1 MYEYVLVELIEN
13 KIKDEEDIEERIK
26 CVGLQRD
33 AEYELLK
40 IIFEDED
47 NTSLNYMLDQ
57 LLAIFPESR
66 PFIYGDYIMILM
78 SRESKYLGAEERKLR
93 QFDLLRELLEYHK
106 ARCGMSEVFRT
117 IRLVSDAYVQTTV
130 AVEIGRTLQQKGI
143 LVEETG
149 GGRVFAY
156 RDCYIYHLIT
166 ACSEQVQLRSLCDE
180 QLLAIREQDEQKS
193 TDYANLLYTYLIN
206 QCRPTDTA
214 KLLHMHRN
222 NVIYH
227 VERLSEQLGVDL
239 NDPETRLRLL
249 LSYKVMDLL

>member
-1 MYEYVLVELIEN
+1 MKSLKDVKVGETATVVKLHGEGATKRRIMDMGITDANNMGAAMAPAAADTLANFFADTATGPENYDLIVTG
-13 KIKDEEDIEERIK
+13 DLSA
-26 CVGLQRD
+26 VG
-33 AEYELLK
+33 
-40 IIFEDED
+40 
-47 NTSLNYMLDQ
+47 S
-57 LLAIFPESR
+57 
-66 PFIYGDYIMILM
+66 
-78 SRESKYLGAEERKLR
+78 
-93 QFDLLRELLEYHK
+93 DLLRELLEYHK

-193 TDYANLLYTYLIN
+193 TDYANLLYTYLIKF
-206 QCRPTDTA
+206 A
-214 KLLHMHRN
+214 
-222 NVIYH
+222 
-227 VERLSEQLGVDL
+227 
-239 NDPETRLRLL
+239 
-249 LSYKVMDLL
+249 